1 MSDARRPLQVAL
13 INDYDVVLQGLASML
28 APYDDRL
35 VVVELSTGLEV
46 RSTPDLILIDTF
58 ARRERTA
65 AEVQALRS
73 GEGTKVVVY
82 SWHTSPQ
89 VIDAALARGA
99 DGYLTKGTP
108 SEELVAALERVAAG
122 ELVRPERPAGPE
134 AEDAGDWP
142 GQADGLTARE
152 AEVVA
157 LIAQGL
163 SNREIASQIY
173 LSVNSIKS
181 HIRAAYRK
189 MGVTRRSQA
198 VVWAT
203 RHGFVSSYGGPERTV
218 SAPRG

>member
-1 MSDARRPLQVAL
+1 MSHPRRPLQVAL
-13 INDYDVVLQGLASML
+13 FNDYDLVLQGLAAML

-35 VVVELSTGLEV
+35 VVVELSTDPEV

-58 ARRERTA
+58 ARREGTA
-65 AEVQALRS
+65 AEVRAMRG
-73 GEGTKVVVY
+73 GEDTKVVVY

-89 VIDAALARGA
+89 VVDAALARGA

-108 SEELVAALERVAAG
+108 SEELVAALERIAAG
-122 ELVRPERPAGPE
+122 ELLRPEHPAGPE
-134 AEDAGDWP
+134 AEAVGDWP

-203 RHGFVSSYGGPERTV
+203 RHGFVSSYGGPGRTV

>member
-1 MSDARRPLQVAL
+1 MSDPRRPLQVAL
-13 INDYDVVLQGLASML
+13 FNDYDLVLQGLAAML

-35 VVVELSTGLEV
+35 VVVELSTDPEV

-58 ARRERTA
+58 ARREGTA
-65 AEVQALRS
+65 AEVQAMRS
-73 GEGTKVVVY
+73 GEDTKVVIY

-89 VIDAALARGA
+89 VIDSALARGA

-108 SEELVAALERVAAG
+108 SDELVAALERVAAG

-142 GQADGLTARE
+142 GHAEGLTARE

-203 RHGFVSSYGGPERTV
+203 RHGFVASYGGPGRTV